1 VPEASSVS
9 DWRISRF
16 VVLWRIFVAQFFAS
30 ESATSDHQVRQAII
44 GVFAFLITPGFLV
57 PLQLS
62 GPFEF
67 AAIRFPAMLDP
78 LTRLMA
84 TIFITYGIISIG
96 VIAAFAW
103 DALGFDRRDAMVLG
117 PLPVRGGT
125 VIAAKLAAL
134 AALLLSGAAVIN
146 LLTAVTFAMVASNHS
161 GTFAVARHFA
171 AHLAATM
178 SAATFVFCVL
188 VTIRALLGLFRGGR
202 VALASLVQFA
212 LVAALLCF
220 IVLTPSALDIRRG
233 RRGVATVHL
242 QEIPAWSPT
251 NWFLGLYETLRGSNV
266 QQFGP
271 GAVMAI
277 EVTLVSIAV
286 AILAT
291 VLSYRRQ
298 MQLALTPSGSAG
310 SHVAT
315 RVQCALAR
323 ALAGRDRVAQA
334 TADFVLRTILRNRVQ
349 QAPVAINTAIGVA
362 IAAAGL
368 SQAGGG
374 LSALM
379 RPRTIVL
386 WIPMLLGY
394 WMTIGVRASFFVPS
408 ELPASWM
415 FRSNAPATSRGY
427 WSGTRA
433 AMMAFIVPPVTLLAA
448 GLTAPL
454 LGWGV
459 AAWHVSF
466 VVLTQLVLIELV
478 TMTIGCIPFTQ
489 PYRPGHA
496 KLKTLW
502 PVYVLGM
509 VVFAR
514 MPARFELAALGGDE
528 LPLIA
533 GAAGAA
539 IVMHVAARWR
549 GAKWS
554 VEPGEEL
561 ADDLGDIAVLDIGS
575 VVHHAHIGR

>member
-1 VPEASSVS
+1 MASTGAMRWSSGRCRSVA
-9 DWRISRF
+9 
-16 VVLWRIFVAQFFAS
+16 V
-30 ESATSDHQVRQAII
+30 
-44 GVFAFLITPGFLV
+44 
-57 PLQLS
+57 
-62 GPFEF
+62 
-67 AAIRFPAMLDP
+67 
-78 LTRLMA
+78 
-84 TIFITYGIISIG
+84 Y
-96 VIAAFAW
+96 
-103 DALGFDRRDAMVLG
+103 
-117 PLPVRGGT
+117 

-146 LLTAVTFAMVASNHS
+146 MLTAVTFAMVASNHS
-161 GTFAVARHFA
+161 GSFAVARHFA
-171 AHLAATM
+171 AHIAATM
-178 SAATFVFCVL
+178 CAATFVFCVL
-188 VTIRALLGLFRGGR
+188 VTVRALLGLFRGGQA
-202 VALASLVQFA
+202 ALASLIQFA

-220 IVLTPSALDIRRG
+220 IVLTPAALDVRRG
-233 RRGVATVHL
+233 RRGAATVHM

-266 QQFGP
+266 QEFGP

-298 MQLALTPSGSAG
+298 MQLALTPSAATG
-310 SHVAT
+310 SHIAI
-315 RVQCALAR
+315 RMQCALAR

-334 TADFVLRTILRNRVQ
+334 TADFVLRTILRSRLQ
-349 QAPVAINTAIGVA
+349 QAPIAVNTAIGVA

-368 SQAGGG
+368 SQAGGD
-374 LSALM
+374 LAALM

-408 ELPASWM
+408 ELPASWT
-415 FRSNAPATSRGY
+415 FRSNGPAASRGY

-433 AMMAFIVPPVTLLAA
+433 AMIAFVVPPVALLAA

-454 LGWGV
+454 LGWRV
-459 AAWHVSF
+459 AAWHVAF
-466 VVLTQLVLIELV
+466 VVLIQLALIELV
-478 TMTIGCIPFTQ
+478 TMTLGCIPFTQ

-502 PVYVLGM
+502 PIYVLGM
-509 VVFAR
+509 FVFAR
-514 MPARFELAALGGDE
+514 WPVRFELGALGGNE
-528 LPLIA
+528 IPLVARAAAVVIA
-533 GAAGAA
+533 L
-539 IVMHVAARWR
+539 HVAARRR
-549 GAKWS
+549 GATWS

-561 ADDLGDIAVLDIGS
+561 AGDVGDIAVLDIGS